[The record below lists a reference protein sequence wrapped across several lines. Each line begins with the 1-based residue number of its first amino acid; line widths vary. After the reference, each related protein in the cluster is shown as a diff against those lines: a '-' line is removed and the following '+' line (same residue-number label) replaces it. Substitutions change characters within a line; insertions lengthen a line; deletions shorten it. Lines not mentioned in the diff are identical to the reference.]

1 MGLTQLQRAYKRK
14 LTDLYD
20 ADDEDEVTPSR
31 KRQKPTP
38 ADGDTRV
45 VVEYRCDSP
54 PPNQEAL
61 EELPRGPLYQ
71 SSSESECV
79 VITRTR
85 PHYHHAEDEDAIVSS
100 PPANQEAEL
109 PWGPVELLS
118 DSDSETVIDDGWTI
132 RTPPHY
138 YDDVDEDAIAS
149 SPAYEKED
157 DDAFEFSPASPPPLT
172 QSTQEYMTP
181 TTAPT
186 TLYVFPM
193 KTIVLK
199 PDESIADQHTITHPK
214 PSTSTIE
221 DPKPSTLASSSSS
234 IITHPKPSTSTVE
247 DPKPST
253 SASSSIITHPTIEDP
268 KPSTSTTEEEEDPRK
283 VCFLAM
289 QTHIAYLIA
298 HQWWKSAPST
308 VEEVTVDVCRS
319 LAVTV
324 LSAPYQEILMK
335 YVRCAIRQPRWT
347 VVCDEQ

>member
-1 MGLTQLQRAYKRK
+1 MGLTQLQRAYKRQ

-31 KRQKPTP
+31 KRQRTAP

-45 VVEYRCDSP
+45 VVKYRCDSP

-61 EELPRGPLYQ
+61 GLPWGPLYQ
-71 SSSESECV
+71 SSSESESECV

-85 PHYHHAEDEDAIVSS
+85 PHYHHEEDEDAIVSAL
-100 PPANQEAEL
+100 PAKQEAEL
-109 PWGPVELLS
+109 PWGPVEVLS
-118 DSDSETVIDDGWTI
+118 DSDSDSTVIDPSI
-132 RTPPHY
+132 LNTPPHY

-149 SPAYEKED
+149 SPAREKED

-172 QSTQEYMTP
+172 QNTP
-181 TTAPT
+181 TPAPT

-199 PDESIADQHTITHPK
+199 PDGGYESIADQHTITHPK

-221 DPKPSTLASSSSS
+221 DLM
-234 IITHPKPSTSTVE
+234 
-247 DPKPST
+247 
-253 SASSSIITHPTIEDP
+253 ITHPTIEDP
-268 KPSTSTTEEEEDPRK
+268 KPSTSTTEEDDPRK
-283 VCFLAM
+283 VCVLAM

-298 HQWWKSAPST
+298 HQWRISAPST

-319 LAVTV
+319 LAFTI
-324 LSAPYQEILMK
+324 LSAEYQEIIKK
-335 YVRCAIRQPRWT
+335 YVRCAIRQPR
-347 VVCDEQ
+347 